1 MEPLRKPLQ
10 GVWNII
16 RFNLHFYILAAV
28 LVTGLLLASSYFNSP
43 FSILTVIFSFLVTL
57 PTLVSL
63 AISLY
68 IYDLSGLYKLN
79 WLNTLPVTVPPIL
92 VNINAG
98 FDETS
103 ALLQLKYPGASLT
116 VYDFYDPEKHTEVS
130 IKRARRAYP
139 AFNGTVPI
147 STTAIPLP
155 DSHAD
160 VVFLIFAAHEIRDK
174 AGRDQFFTELNRV
187 LKPGGK
193 VVLLEHLRD
202 MPNFLAYNLG
212 FFHFIARASWL
223 STFANTGF
231 NVAREAKF
239 TPFITNFVLSKNG
252 NTN

>member
-16 RFNLHFYILAAV
+16 RFNRHFYILAAV
-28 LVTGLLLASSYFNSP
+28 LVSVLLLATVYSGSP
-43 FSILTVIFSFLVTL
+43 YSIWIVVIACLIIFTTL
-57 PTLVSL
+57 
-63 AISLY
+63 ISLGVSWY
-68 IYDLSGLYKLN
+68 VYDLSGLYKLN
-79 WLNTLPVTVPPIL
+79 WLDALPVGQAALL

-130 IKRARRAYP
+130 IKRARMAYP
-139 AFNGTVPI
+139 ALSGTVQI

-155 DSHAD
+155 DSYAD

-174 AGRDQFFTELNRV
+174 AGRDQFFAELNRI

-202 MPNFLAYNLG
+202 VSNFMAYNLG
-212 FFHFIARASWL
+212 FFHFMARASWL

-231 NVAREAKF
+231 DVARETKF